1 MSESPLSLDLRNWLA
16 AEVAQ
21 VEALLQGSGPTCQLD
36 RKHASPPSLKALE
49 GRYFVL
55 RRATRLLETAQPLQ
69 ALAAEAEK
77 ASAVLAADS
86 GLARQADWVAYS
98 QSVLEA
104 VRAVQDRAGTAW
116 TVASDPAGA
125 LPRRA

>member
-1 MSESPLSLDLRNWLA
+1 MPVELRTWLA

-36 RKHASPPSLKALE
+36 RQHASPPSLKALE

-55 RRATRLLETAQPLQ
+55 RRAARLLETAQPLQ
-69 ALAAEAEK
+69 ALAAEADK
-77 ASAVLAADS
+77 ARAVLAGDA
-86 GLARQADWVAYS
+86 GLARQAGWVAYS
-98 QSVLEA
+98 QAVLDA

-116 TVASDPAGA
+116 TEASDRAGA
-125 LPRRA
+125 